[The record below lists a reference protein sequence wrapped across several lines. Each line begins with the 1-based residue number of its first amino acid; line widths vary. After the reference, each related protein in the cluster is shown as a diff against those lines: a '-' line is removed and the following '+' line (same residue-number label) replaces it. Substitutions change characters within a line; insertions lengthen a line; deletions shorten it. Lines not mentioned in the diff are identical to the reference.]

1 VISRNTKGAGPPTLL
16 IATVSLLCTFLLSVA
31 PSLSEFK
38 SGALVLAVPHLVV
51 VATVLWAEWR
61 VAGTVLTAFGVFSIA
76 YTVVVSVPFLSS
88 SSDAGHLTL
97 ASNIVAKAGF
107 VYSCFYLAALIAYF
121 GTRSARRK
129 RDMTAVWAQSIGAV
143 SHLALFAFL
152 AASAHVVL
160 VLYSSDL
167 SIATIWRDPRAM
179 IFAGSEAGA
188 SWLTIAQSTC
198 FDLFCAAY
206 AVAWMAGLRVG
217 RRLFFGA
224 CIVALAL
231 LGGYKF
237 GFVIPLICVL
247 VYAGHVRVT
256 NSMFIRG
263 GVVLLSLVTVA
274 FWWRDGVEPVNIAEE
289 IVKYNH
295 AFYYAGRAIS
305 EYEPTAELLNKA
317 VGDFLITPVPRV
329 IWPGKPREYGL
340 ARGVLDYE
348 LLPRGAAI
356 EGRAYTTMGLAET
369 WLALGIVGVLL
380 HGAII
385 GLLMALAWD
394 WIGSRELYKVLTGLL
409 MAKHGYLFLR
419 TGLFDTYWYF
429 VLAVFVAA
437 RLLSLGSVS
446 RPIALRS
453 SRERGTLRS
462 LGMVS

>member
-1 VISRNTKGAGPPTLL
+1 
-16 IATVSLLCTFLLSVA
+16 
-31 PSLSEFK
+31 
-38 SGALVLAVPHLVV
+38 
-51 VATVLWAEWR
+51 
-61 VAGTVLTAFGVFSIA
+61 
-76 YTVVVSVPFLSS
+76 
-88 SSDAGHLTL
+88 
-97 ASNIVAKAGF
+97 
-107 VYSCFYLAALIAYF
+107 
-121 GTRSARRK
+121 
-129 RDMTAVWAQSIGAV
+129 
-143 SHLALFAFL
+143 
-152 AASAHVVL
+152 
-160 VLYSSDL
+160 
-167 SIATIWRDPRAM
+167 
-179 IFAGSEAGA
+179 
-188 SWLTIAQSTC
+188 
-198 FDLFCAAY
+198 
-206 AVAWMAGLRVG
+206 
-217 RRLFFGA
+217 
-224 CIVALAL
+224 
-231 LGGYKF
+231 
-237 GFVIPLICVL
+237 
-247 VYAGHVRVT
+247 
-256 NSMFIRG
+256 
-263 GVVLLSLVTVA
+263 
-274 FWWRDGVEPVNIAEE
+274 
-289 IVKYNH
+289 
-295 AFYYAGRAIS
+295 
-305 EYEPTAELLNKA
+305 